1 MFFTSDSNVCH
12 VVSRQVFEKEK
23 FPEVKHVV
31 MDEAH
36 NYEVSQEFRSS
47 SFPEDVLFQKARSL
61 VRQRD
66 PSQPGYL
73 WIFTDKC
80 QTNHTFPSGLPA
92 ETLQKPC
99 FRLKKVIRN
108 SKEIFQH
115 AKRYLTEEN
124 VGDALEM
131 GHDYTGEKVQVIPF
145 QASGENSLVDK
156 VNEVIQNLFDDG
168 YRNSD
173 IAVLFKKNDCI
184 PKVGLNET
192 AVSAEQNNSNDLVVS
207 TVLKYSGL
215 ERPVVVLVDIEDM
228 IPWGRMRDP
237 FIYCAVTRAMVKLV
251 IIRRQ

>member
-1 MFFTSDSNVCH
+1 M
-12 VVSRQVFEKEK
+12 FEKEK

-36 NYEVSQEFRSS
+36 NYEVSLEFRSS
-47 SFPEDVLFQKARSL
+47 SFPKDILFQKARSL

-66 PSQPGYL
+66 PSLPGYL

-80 QTNHTFPSGLPA
+80 QTNHTFPSGLPP

-99 FRLKKVIRN
+99 SRLKKVIRN
-108 SKEIFQH
+108 SKRIFQH

-124 VGDALEM
+124 VGDTIEV
-131 GHDYTGEKVQVIPF
+131 GHDYAGEEVQLIRYR
-145 QASGENSLVDK
+145 ASGENSLVDK
-156 VNEVIQNLFDDG
+156 VNEVIKNLFDDG
-168 YRNSD
+168 FRNGD
-173 IAVLFKKNDCI
+173 IAVLFKTNDCI
-184 PKVGLNET
+184 PNVGVNVT
-192 AVSAEQNNSNDLVVS
+192 FVSAEQNNSDDLVVS